1 MDVTLDLDNLRI
13 LDRDGKD
20 LLYKDVATP
29 LNPYHQGQYS
39 TNIASLSAVTI
50 TEIAYPSSKIRPS
63 LKELDEMQKRDAV
76 VSQCLALKSLRASH
90 YFGGYSHPV
99 SEIEEFITS
108 NFNTQEKSFKRTLF
122 KMISSVILYGV
133 CFAEFTFSGQ
143 MRGFRGQW
151 RLSKIN
157 VLDPR
162 RVQGIKGKKGR
173 ITSLLY
179 DTGEGRQVE
188 IPYNKCLHIIN
199 NVASVFDEDEVW
211 GVGDGA
217 CALNYYKLKKI
228 VLTQLAIAV
237 KNNSSGLLHVKTDNV
252 GRTVLVDSRMQPLKD
267 GQGKP
272 LEVTKQVA
280 LNYQLQD
287 IEKKDY
293 IVTEGDVS
301 INRLQI
307 QNNENF
313 WQYVLDYIDRSIQ
326 RSFGVPSGIFDA
338 GMSGLQNVGLTA
350 NHKSVFDSSIY
361 ALTDLL
367 KEEIINK
374 IVRRLLGF
382 NFAHDLFKNNLGE
395 FRFEQE
401 EDEQSVNSRLST
413 ISSLI
418 ASGIL
423 DANDPDILMLI
434 KKKLGLPTLDEV
446 DKEQTLKDKRLLQES
461 QDMQNMLQQL
471 QAQIQ
476 LIQTKQQ
483 LDAVQNPAPPPPPDE
498 GATQA
503 APTGDEAE
511 LKGQ

>member
-1 MDVTLDLDNLRI
+1 
-13 LDRDGKD
+13 
-20 LLYKDVATP
+20 
-29 LNPYHQGQYS
+29 
-39 TNIASLSAVTI
+39 
-50 TEIAYPSSKIRPS
+50 
-63 LKELDEMQKRDAV
+63 
-76 VSQCLALKSLRASH
+76 
-90 YFGGYSHPV
+90 
-99 SEIEEFITS
+99 
-108 NFNTQEKSFKRTLF
+108 
-122 KMISSVILYGV
+122 
-133 CFAEFTFSGQ
+133 
-143 MRGFRGQW
+143 
-151 RLSKIN
+151 
-157 VLDPR
+157 
-162 RVQGIKGKKGR
+162 
-173 ITSLLY
+173 
-179 DTGEGRQVE
+179 
-188 IPYNKCLHIIN
+188 
-199 NVASVFDEDEVW
+199 
-211 GVGDGA
+211 
-217 CALNYYKLKKI
+217 
-228 VLTQLAIAV
+228 
-237 KNNSSGLLHVKTDNV
+237 
-252 GRTVLVDSRMQPLKD
+252 
-267 GQGKP
+267 
-272 LEVTKQVA
+272 
-280 LNYQLQD
+280 
-287 IEKKDY
+287 
-293 IVTEGDVS
+293 
-301 INRLQI
+301 
-307 QNNENF
+307 
-313 WQYVLDYIDRSIQ
+313 
-326 RSFGVPSGIFDA
+326 
-338 GMSGLQNVGLTA
+338 MSGLQNVGLTA